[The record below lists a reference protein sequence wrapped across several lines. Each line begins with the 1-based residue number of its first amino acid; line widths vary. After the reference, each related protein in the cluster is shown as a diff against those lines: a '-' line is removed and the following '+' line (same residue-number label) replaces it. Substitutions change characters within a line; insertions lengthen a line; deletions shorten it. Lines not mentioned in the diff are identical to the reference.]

1 MVAPLEI
8 FPVNNTAC
16 GKVLLRLKP
25 LLAKALCISEFELV
39 GHQFKPGMNR
49 NQFFEGLGHVAT
61 MACRQLLQGIRQALF
76 HLNRQG
82 SHVDRLTALLGPCT
96 RYRLSPMLDNLI
108 IAVYFL
114 IVFAIGYYHSRNER
128 NTKDYFLAGGNVGW
142 VAIGASLFATNI
154 SSEHFIGLA
163 GSGASTGLAVGCYE
177 WSASFCLFILGWVF
191 VPHYL
196 KSKVYTMPEFL
207 ERRYGANC
215 RWYLTIISL
224 LAYVFTKISV
234 SLFAGG
240 ILIREVFGWDYMT
253 TAILLVVATGIY
265 TVLGGLAAVIYT
277 DLFQAVL
284 LVAGAVVLTWL
295 GLDRA
300 GGFEG
305 LRASLPPDFF
315 HMIKPIDDPAY
326 PWLGTTVGTLILGIW
341 YWCTDQ
347 VIVQKTLS
355 ARGIQDAR
363 KGAFFCA
370 ALKILPLFLLV
381 LPGLCAKAIWP
392 NEVTGDNAYPLL
404 VTRLLPP
411 GLKGLMVAALLAAL
425 MSSLS
430 SVFNSCSTLITMDI
444 YKKLNPTASE
454 FRLVNVGRLATG
466 VIVVLSIAWI
476 PLIRGLNNEV
486 YQYLQSVQAYVGAP
500 ITAVFLMGILWRGA
514 TAKAAFTTLVVGGL
528 LGAGRFLLDILHN
541 AMGMDLGALN
551 ALVRFSFLN
560 YSIVVFVFCLLLM
573 YFISKASEPKPEAE
587 IADLTLSPGGALVAG
602 KGEMIFTLLVG
613 GTIISLWFYFA

>member
-1 MVAPLEI
+1 
-8 FPVNNTAC
+8 
-16 GKVLLRLKP
+16 
-25 LLAKALCISEFELV
+25 
-39 GHQFKPGMNR
+39 
-49 NQFFEGLGHVAT
+49 
-61 MACRQLLQGIRQALF
+61 
-76 HLNRQG
+76 
-82 SHVDRLTALLGPCT
+82 
-96 RYRLSPMLDNLI
+96 MLDTAI
-108 IAVYFL
+108 IAGYFL
-114 IVFAIGYYHSRNER
+114 IVFAIGFYHSRKER

-142 VAIGASLFATNI
+142 VAIGFSLFATNI

-163 GSGASTGLAVGCYE
+163 GSGASTGFSVGCYE
-177 WSASFCLFILGWVF
+177 WSAAFCLFILGWLF

-207 ERRYGANC
+207 ERRFGSNC

-253 TAILLVVATGIY
+253 TAIFLVIATGIY
-265 TVLGGLAAVIYT
+265 TIFGGLAAVIYT

-284 LVAGAVVLTWL
+284 LIAGAILLTML
-295 GLDRA
+295 GLDKA

-305 LRASLPPDFF
+305 LRASLPADYF
-315 HMIKPIDDPAY
+315 HMIKPINDPVY
-326 PWLGTTVGTLILGIW
+326 PWLGTTLGTLILGIW

-347 VIVQKTLS
+347 VIVQRTLS
-355 ARGIQDAR
+355 AKGLEDAR

-370 ALKILPLFLLV
+370 AMKILPVFILV

-430 SVFNSCSTLITMDI
+430 GVFNSCSTLITMDI
-444 YKKLNPTASE
+444 YKKLNPTANE
-454 FRLVNVGRLATG
+454 TKLVNIGRISTC
-466 VIVVLSIAWI
+466 IVVVISIAWI

-514 TAKAAFTTLVVGGL
+514 TQKAAFTTLVVGGL
-528 LGAGRFLLDILHN
+528 LGAGRFTLDILHN
-541 AMGMDLGALN
+541 AMKIDLGALN
-551 ALVRFSFLN
+551 QVVEFSFLN
-560 YSIVVFVFCLLLM
+560 FSICVFFLCLAMM
-573 YFISKASEPKPEAE
+573 YFISKSSEPKPISE
-587 IADLTLSPGGALVAG
+587 IEDVTITPGGTLAAQ
-602 KGEMIFTLLVG
+602 KNEMIFTGIVATAILA
-613 GTIISLWFYFA
+613 LWFHFA

>member
-1 MVAPLEI
+1 
-8 FPVNNTAC
+8 
-16 GKVLLRLKP
+16 
-25 LLAKALCISEFELV
+25 
-39 GHQFKPGMNR
+39 
-49 NQFFEGLGHVAT
+49 
-61 MACRQLLQGIRQALF
+61 
-76 HLNRQG
+76 
-82 SHVDRLTALLGPCT
+82 
-96 RYRLSPMLDNLI
+96 MLDTAI
-108 IAVYFL
+108 IVVYFL
-114 IVFAIGYYHSRNER
+114 IVFAIGAYHSLKER

-142 VAIGASLFATNI
+142 IAIGASLFATNI

-163 GSGASTGLAVGCYE
+163 GSGASTGFAVGCYE
-177 WSASFCLFILGWVF
+177 LSAGFCLFILGWLF

-207 ERRYGANC
+207 ERRFGANC

-253 TAILLVVATGIY
+253 TAIFLVIATGIY
-265 TVLGGLAAVIYT
+265 TIFGGLAAVIYT

-284 LVAGAVVLTWL
+284 LVGGAIVLTLL
-295 GLDRA
+295 GLDKA

-315 HMIKPIDDPAY
+315 HMIKPASDPAY
-326 PWLGTTVGTLILGIW
+326 PWIGTTFGTIILGIW

-347 VIVQKTLS
+347 VIVQKTL
-355 ARGIQDAR
+355 AAKGISDAR
-363 KGAFFCA
+363 KGTFFCA
-370 ALKILPLFLLV
+370 ALKILPLFILV

-444 YKKLNPTASE
+444 YKKLHPNASE
-454 FRLVNVGRLATG
+454 SKLVNIGRIATC
-466 VIVVLSIAWI
+466 VVVVLSIAWI

-500 ITAVFLMGILWRGA
+500 ITAVFLTGILWRGA
-514 TAKAAFTTLVVGGL
+514 TATAAFTTLIVGGL
-528 LGAGRFLLDILHN
+528 LGAGRFGLDILHN
-541 AMGMDLGALN
+541 AMKIDLGSLN
-551 ALVRFSFLN
+551 QVVEFSFLN
-560 YSIVVFVFCLLLM
+560 YSIIVFLLCVLM
-573 YFISKASEPKPEAE
+573 MIGISKFSLPKPLSE
-587 IADLTLSPGGALVAG
+587 IADLTITPGGALIG
-602 KGEMIFTLLVG
+602 KKSEMIFTLAVG
-613 GTIISLWFYFA
+613 GAILGIWIYFA